1 MVYSDFAMSHISHS
15 SSHLP
20 GSSHTQCMIINCISQ
35 SKPSLHT
42 IGHTPNIANHV
53 FCHLKNIWW
62 LNFTFFNF
70 IQLAKLSGAYFCC
83 FFGKK
88 YFTSSDPFFVM
99 YNDRCRSFIIRTVGD
114 IKWNSRKT
122 LYITKKGSPKLK
134 YFSKKNYT
142 WRSPD
147 ILVSWIE
154 VKKKN
159 FSW

>member
-1 MVYSDFAMSHISHS
+1 MNLGCRDFILRTTRKIVGPPDSLSWWS
-15 SSHLP
+15 CGPLLKKVFV
-20 GSSHTQCMIINCISQ
+20 
-35 SKPSLHT
+35 KP

-53 FCHLKNIWW
+53 FCHVKNIWW
-62 LNFTFFNF
+62 LNFIFSNF
-70 IQLAKLSGAYFCC
+70 IQLAKLSGAYFCR

-99 YNDRCRSFIIRTVGD
+99 YNDRCKSFIIRAVGD
-114 IKWNSRKT
+114 IKSNSRKT

-134 YFSKKNYT
+134 YFSNKNYT

-147 ILVSWIE
+147 MLVSWIE
-154 VKKKN
+154 VKNNN